1 MPQYQIALATESLP
15 ITYVSKFTSTS
26 WFDPSLRT
34 VNVVRLESYEWR
46 LPFTTL
52 PLISPAPTVFKDSFF
67 TRTCDSVKTGRSVL
81 KLNLEF
87 DRYIP
92 MSNGLRTQL
101 YSAVDIDVDDSPEHF
116 SDIAGL
122 QEELIEVQRF
132 GNQINLCRD
141 RGLIPG
147 PQAQKSVT
155 LHLDRQVAPKVDES
169 MSNTLNFLEKEVYT
183 SKAVTPKK
191 VTELVKEVQYSTS
204 PTKLTKMELV
214 AIMRSLT
221 NWRKEFK
228 PPFQQL
234 TCLERKDEEL
244 NDGGTLA
251 DGEILEEVKNKNIQ
265 ESSDEEESPDI
276 QE

>member
-1 MPQYQIALATESLP
+1 MLSSTAEDGEIEVRISVGSAPSKEEKAMLAIAGGGQRVKGREGLVLLCQAL
-15 ITYVSKFTSTS
+15 
-26 WFDPSLRT
+26 T
-34 VNVVRLESYEWR
+34 VARLTAYR
-46 LPFTTL
+46 LM
-52 PLISPAPTVFKDSFF
+52 I
-67 TRTCDSVKTGRSVL
+67 RGEE

-101 YSAVDIDVDDSPEHF
+101 YSAVDIDVEDSPEHF

-122 QEELIEVQRF
+122 QEELIEVQSDV
-132 GNQINLCRD
+132 N
-141 RGLIPG
+141 
-147 PQAQKSVT
+147 
-155 LHLDRQVAPKVDES
+155 VAPKVDES

-204 PTKLTKMELV
+204 PEYIELTSPTKLTKMELV

-234 TCLERKDEEL
+234 TCLERKDEEKRAIVTRASWRSFEVQVNGQVIHSKL
-244 NDGGTLA
+244 STMAFPDFTNVIDIVGDAAQGK
-251 DGEILEEVKNKNIQ
+251 EVKSVSVQQPIT
-265 ESSDEEESPDI
+265 DCDI
-276 QE
+276 M